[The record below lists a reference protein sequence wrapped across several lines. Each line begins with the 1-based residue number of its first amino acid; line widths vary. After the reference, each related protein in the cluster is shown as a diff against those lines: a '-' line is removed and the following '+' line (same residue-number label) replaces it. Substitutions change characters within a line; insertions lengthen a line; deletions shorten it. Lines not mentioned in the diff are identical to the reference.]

1 MQVQVKCV
9 MTAILFH
16 VHFISEYII
25 IMLLILF
32 VVNFLMVCL
41 KIPLQNSV
49 IVLTSLLHMKY
60 VLVSICI
67 LKCVQWYT
75 NYPIH
80 FVASYLIPGVS
91 I

>member
-1 MQVQVKCV
+1 MAIGGVKSKETRSYQKGKCNSP
-9 MTAILFH
+9 IL
-16 VHFISEYII
+16 
-25 IMLLILF
+25 
-32 VVNFLMVCL
+32 
-41 KIPLQNSV
+41 
-49 IVLTSLLHMKY
+49 
-60 VLVSICI
+60 SICI